1 MKKAILLAG
10 LLLIGVACSKNDDNK
25 PAGKEDGKVEKPDD
39 KGKDKDKPTPSPSP
53 SPAPSPE
60 PSPSPSPAPWEVDPV
75 FPKKVK
81 TGDRNYYGLDT
92 YFFENGKVVKIE
104 RETYDRGQKV
114 EGELET
120 TTVTYAGKKYPSA
133 VVYSSKYYNIRV
145 EYTYND
151 RNQVLTVKKTENGI
165 TKTKTFEYDAS
176 GRVVKESNPDVTYV
190 YTYPDDKTVVRTE
203 ALSSGGSNITTYTI
217 EGGNLVKEVLQLK
230 NADGQVERTVL
241 TVYEYDLSI
250 KNPNLSIETKL
261 VKSYFYENKTYSPE
275 TVSKNVLT
283 KWTTTS
289 PVHGENRSVVF
300 TYQKND
306 QGYPTEVDERTSGN
320 TRSWTAYEY

>member
-1 MKKAILLAG
+1 MKKVFLLAG
-10 LLLIGVACSKNDDNK
+10 LLLIGMACNKNDDNGDTNN
-25 PAGKEDGKVEKPDD
+25 GKGG
-39 KGKDKDKPTPSPSP
+39 GKDKLVPSPSP
-53 SPAPSPE
+53 SPAPT
-60 PSPSPSPAPWEVDPV
+60 PSPAPWEVDPV

-81 TGDRNYYGLDT
+81 MGARHYYGLYT

-104 RETYDRGQKV
+104 QETYDRGQKI
-114 EGELET
+114 GGKQI
-120 TTVTYAGKKYPSA
+120 TTVTYTGNKYPST
-133 VVYSSKYYNIRV
+133 VVRYNIRV

-190 YTYPDDKTVVRTE
+190 YTYPDDKTIVRTE
-203 ALSSGGSNITTYTI
+203 ALSYGGTNITTYTI

-230 NADGQVERTVL
+230 EANGQVKRTVE

-250 KNPNLSIETKL
+250 KNPNLSIETRL
-261 VKSYFYENKTYSPE
+261 VKTYFYESTTYSPE
-275 TVSKNVLT
+275 TFSKNVLT

-289 PVHGENRSVVF
+289 PITEENRSSVF
-300 TYQKND
+300 TYQKNN
-306 QGYPTEVDERTSGN
+306 QGYPTEVNERTSGN
-320 TRSWTAYEY
+320 AQSTTEYQY

>member
-1 MKKAILLAG
+1 MKKVFLLAG
-10 LLLIGVACSKNDDNK
+10 LLLIGKKKKKNDDNGDTNN
-25 PAGKEDGKVEKPDD
+25 GKGG
-39 KGKDKDKPTPSPSP
+39 GKDKLVPSPSP
-53 SPAPSPE
+53 SPAPT
-60 PSPSPSPAPWEVDPV
+60 PSPAPWEVDPV

-81 TGDRNYYGLDT
+81 MGARHYYGLYT

-104 RETYDRGQKV
+104 QETYDRGQKI
-114 EGELET
+114 GGKQI
-120 TTVTYAGKKYPSA
+120 TTVTYTGNKYPST
-133 VVYSSKYYNIRV
+133 VVRYNIRV

-190 YTYPDDKTVVRTE
+190 YTYPDDKTIVRTE
-203 ALSSGGSNITTYTI
+203 ALSYGGTNITTYTI

-230 NADGQVERTVL
+230 EANGQVKRTVE

-250 KNPNLSIETKL
+250 KNPNLSIETRL
-261 VKSYFYENKTYSPE
+261 VKTYFYESTTYSPE
-275 TVSKNVLT
+275 TFSKNVLT

-289 PVHGENRSVVF
+289 PITEENRSSVF

-306 QGYPTEVDERTSGN
+306 QGYPTAVNERTSDN
-320 TRSWTAYEY
+320 THSWTAYQY

>member
-1 MKKAILLAG
+1 M
-10 LLLIGVACSKNDDNK
+10 
-25 PAGKEDGKVEKPDD
+25 
-39 KGKDKDKPTPSPSP
+39 
-53 SPAPSPE
+53 
-60 PSPSPSPAPWEVDPV
+60 
-75 FPKKVK
+75 
-81 TGDRNYYGLDT
+81 
-92 YFFENGKVVKIE
+92 
-104 RETYDRGQKV
+104 
-114 EGELET
+114 
-120 TTVTYAGKKYPSA
+120 
-133 VVYSSKYYNIRV
+133 
-145 EYTYND
+145 
-151 RNQVLTVKKTENGI
+151 LTVKKTENGI

-289 PVHGENRSVVF
+289 PVHGENRSAVF

>member
-1 MKKAILLAG
+1 MGA
-10 LLLIGVACSKNDDNK
+10 
-25 PAGKEDGKVEKPDD
+25 
-39 KGKDKDKPTPSPSP
+39 
-53 SPAPSPE
+53 
-60 PSPSPSPAPWEVDPV
+60 
-75 FPKKVK
+75 
-81 TGDRNYYGLDT
+81 RHYYGLYT

-104 RETYDRGQKV
+104 QETYDRGQKI
-114 EGELET
+114 GGKQI
-120 TTVTYAGKKYPSA
+120 TTVTYTGNKYPST
-133 VVYSSKYYNIRV
+133 VVRYNIRV

-190 YTYPDDKTVVRTE
+190 YTYPDDKTIVRTE
-203 ALSSGGSNITTYTI
+203 ALSYGGTNITTYTI

-230 NADGQVERTVL
+230 EANGQVKRTVE

-250 KNPNLSIETKL
+250 KNPNLSIETRL
-261 VKSYFYENKTYSPE
+261 VKTYFYESTTYSPE

-283 KWTTTS
+283 KRTTTS
-289 PVHGENRSVVF
+289 PVTEENRSSVF

-306 QGYPTEVDERTSGN
+306 QGYPTEVNERTSGN
-320 TRSWTAYEY
+320 TRSCTAYQY

>member
-10 LLLIGVACSKNDDNK
+10 LLLIGVACSKNDDSK
-25 PAGKEDGKVEKPDD
+25 LAGKEDGKVEKPDD

-53 SPAPSPE
+53 SPAP
-60 PSPSPSPAPWEVDPV
+60 WEIDPV

-133 VVYSSKYYNIRV
+133 VVYSNKYYNIRV

-151 RNQVLTVKKTENGI
+151 RN
-165 TKTKTFEYDAS
+165 
-176 GRVVKESNPDVTYV
+176 
-190 YTYPDDKTVVRTE
+190 
-203 ALSSGGSNITTYTI
+203 
-217 EGGNLVKEVLQLK
+217 
-230 NADGQVERTVL
+230 
-241 TVYEYDLSI
+241 
-250 KNPNLSIETKL
+250 
-261 VKSYFYENKTYSPE
+261 
-275 TVSKNVLT
+275 
-283 KWTTTS
+283 
-289 PVHGENRSVVF
+289 
-300 TYQKND
+300 
-306 QGYPTEVDERTSGN
+306 
-320 TRSWTAYEY
+320 